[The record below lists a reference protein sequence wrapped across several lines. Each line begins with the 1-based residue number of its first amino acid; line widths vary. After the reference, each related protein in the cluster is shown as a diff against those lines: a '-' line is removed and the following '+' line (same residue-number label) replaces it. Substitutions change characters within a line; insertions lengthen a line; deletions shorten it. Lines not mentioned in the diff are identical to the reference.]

1 MTCARADDV
10 GCCSRAGRLM
20 AATSRTSLWDGVRNH
35 EAKVMMRDK
44 MKVGHKVSYPEVGSE
59 GDMVDQRKRG

>member
-1 MTCARADDV
+1 
-10 GCCSRAGRLM
+10 M